1 MTSFAESPMQIIRV
15 QETNRFAAVDDNGVL
30 TTVIE
35 FTGGV
40 RQADP
45 DVDIWE
51 PRVRRFRL
59 LDGRDA
65 SMLADG
71 TLLVPLGRVRLRP
84 C

>member
-1 MTSFAESPMQIIRV
+1 MTSFGESDMQIIQV
-15 QETNRFAAVDDNGVL
+15 QETNRFAAVDDHGVL

-40 RQADP
+40 RRAGP
-45 DVDIWE
+45 EVDIWE
-51 PRVRRFRL
+51 PRVKRFRL
-59 LDGRDA
+59 LDGREA

-71 TLLVPLGRVRLRP
+71 TLLVPLGRIRLRP

>member
-1 MTSFAESPMQIIRV
+1 MQIIRV
-15 QETNRFAAVDDNGVL
+15 RETKRFSAVDDNGML
-30 TTVIE
+30 NTVIE

-40 RQADP
+40 RQAGP
-45 DVDIWE
+45 DADIWE
-51 PRVRRFRL
+51 PHVKRFRL

>member
-1 MTSFAESPMQIIRV
+1 MNSLAESAMQVIRV
-15 QETNRFAAVDDNGVL
+15 RETNRFSAVDDNGVL
-30 TTVIE
+30 NTVIE

-40 RQADP
+40 RQAYP
-45 DVDIWE
+45 DADIWE
-51 PRVRRFRL
+51 PRVKRFRL

-71 TLLVPLGRVRLRP
+71 TLLVPLGRIRLRP

>member
-1 MTSFAESPMQIIRV
+1 MQINQV
-15 QETNRFAAVDDNGVL
+15 HETNRFAAVDDNGVL

-35 FTGGV
+35 FIGGV

-45 DVDIWE
+45 DTDIWE

-71 TLLVPLGRVRLRP
+71 TLLVPLGRIRLRP

>member
-1 MTSFAESPMQIIRV
+1 MQIVRV
-15 QETNRFAAVDDNGVL
+15 RETNRFSAVDDNGVL
-30 TTVIE
+30 NIVIE

-40 RQADP
+40 RQAQP
-45 DVDIWE
+45 DADILE

-71 TLLVPLGRVRLRP
+71 TLLVPLGRIRLRP